1 VLPGKTYTVEEIV
14 NIAWRRKW
22 LILVPFVVCA
32 MITAVVAHFLP
43 NKYRSDTLMMVVP
56 QRIPEAYVRS
66 TVTTKIEDRLNSISQ
81 QILSRSRL
89 ERIVLDSN
97 LYVQER
103 KSSTMQDIVEQMRR
117 DIGIEVI
124 KGDAFRVSYVGND
137 PQTVKT
143 VTERLASL
151 FIEENVNERAQLAEG
166 TNQFLQSQ
174 LENARAR
181 LAEQEA
187 RLEVYRKLHSGELP
201 SQAEAN
207 LQVIQNTQ
215 MQIQSLLQSLNRDR
229 DRKIIVESML
239 ADLTA
244 EESQP
249 SLTVDPTGAASGGA
263 PNPSLP
269 AADQLV
275 LAQAHLRALEAT
287 LTPAHPDVVY
297 TRRQILELQKRA
309 EAEALSGPM
318 SPTASGGVVTPL
330 QAQRRSRIK
339 SLQLEL
345 ESLTRQIAAQQAQER
360 QLRGVAASYQ
370 ARLEMVPARETEL
383 SELTRDYTTL
393 KEIYAD
399 LLQKNEESKV
409 AANLERRQ
417 IGEQFK
423 LLDPA
428 RVPERPFSP
437 NRPMI
442 NLSGAGFGL
451 FLGLA
456 LVLFMEYRDTSFKT
470 EDDIN
475 RLLGL
480 PVLARIPAM
489 ITKGD
494 QQKRQ
499 RRRLITST
507 ATAVLVLGAGA
518 VVWRLGVL
526 NDLFR

>member
-1 VLPGKTYTVEEIV
+1 MLPGKTYTIDEIAR
-14 NIAWRRKW
+14 IAWRRKW
-22 LILVPFVVCA
+22 LILVPFVACA
-32 MITAVVAHFLP
+32 AITAVVAHFLP
-43 NKYRSDTLMMVVP
+43 NKYRSDTLMLVVP

-89 ERIVLDSN
+89 ERIVVDNN
-97 LYVQER
+97 LYVEER
-103 KSSTMQDIVEQMRR
+103 GRSTMQDIVEQMRR
-117 DIGIEVI
+117 DIDIEVI
-124 KGDAFRVSYVGND
+124 KGDAFRVSYIGND
-137 PQTVKT
+137 PNTVKT

-187 RLEVYRKLHSGELP
+187 RLEVYRRQHAGELP
-201 SQAEAN
+201 SQTESN

-229 DRKIIVESML
+229 DRKIIVESLL
-239 ADLTA
+239 ADLTSDENQTSIPA
-244 EESQP
+244 D
-249 SLTVDPTGAASGGA
+249 TGGGVGPT
-263 PNPSLP
+263 NPALP

-275 LAQAHLRALEAT
+275 MAQARLKSLEAT

-297 TRRQILELQKRA
+297 TRRQVQDLQKRA
-309 EAEALSGPM
+309 EAEALTNPM
-318 SPTASGGVVTPL
+318 SPGASTGGVMTPI
-330 QAQRRSRIK
+330 QAQRRARIK
-339 SLQLEL
+339 GLQLEL

-360 QLRGVAASYQ
+360 QLRSVVGTYQ
-370 ARLEMVPARETEL
+370 ARLDSVPARETEL
-383 SELTRDYTTL
+383 SELTRDYTTM
-393 KEIYAD
+393 KEIYSD
-399 LLQKNEESKV
+399 LVVKNEESKV

-428 RVPERPFSP
+428 RVPDRPFSP
-437 NRPMI
+437 NRLMI

-456 LVLFMEYRDTSFKT
+456 IVGFLEYRDTSFKT
-470 EDDIN
+470 EEDIM

-480 PVLARIPAM
+480 PVLARIPTM
-489 ITKGD
+489 ITQGD
-494 QQKRQ
+494 LLRRQKR
-499 RRRLITST
+499 RVIASA
-507 ATAVLVLGAGA
+507 ATAVFVLGAGA
-518 VVWRLGVL
+518 VVWKLGVL
-526 NDLFR
+526 TALFR

>member
-1 VLPGKTYTVEEIV
+1 MLPGKTYTIDEIAT
-14 NIAWRRKW
+14 IAWRRKW

-32 MITAVVAHFLP
+32 VVTAIAAHFLP
-43 NKYRSDTLMMVVP
+43 NKYKSDTLMLVVP

-89 ERIVLDSN
+89 ERIVLDNN
-97 LYVQER
+97 LYVEER
-103 KSSTMQDIVEQMRR
+103 KSATMQDIVEQMRR
-117 DIGIEVI
+117 DIAIEVI
-124 KGDAFRVSYVGND
+124 KGDAFRVSYTGNN

-166 TNQFLQSQ
+166 TNQFLGTQ

-187 RLEVYRKLHSGELP
+187 RLEVYRREHSGELP
-201 SQAEAN
+201 SQAESN

-215 MQIQSLLQSLNRDR
+215 MQIQALLQSLNRDR
-229 DRKIIVESML
+229 DRKIIVETML

-244 EESQP
+244 DEAQP
-249 SLTVDPTGAASGGA
+249 SITIDASGAGPNSI

-275 LAQAHLRALEAT
+275 LAQARLRVLESS
-287 LTPAHPDVVY
+287 LTPAHPDVVNAK
-297 TRRQILELQKRA
+297 RQILELQKRA
-309 EAEALSGPM
+309 EAEAVAGPM
-318 SPTASGGVVTPL
+318 SPGGSGGPMTPS
-330 QAQRRSRIK
+330 QAQKRSRIK
-339 SLQLEL
+339 SFQLEL
-345 ESLTRQIAAQQAQER
+345 DSLTRQIAAQQMQER
-360 QLRGVAASYQ
+360 QLRAVAAAYQ
-370 ARLEMVPARETEL
+370 ARLEKVPARETEL

-442 NLSGAGFGL
+442 NLAGAGFGL
-451 FLGLA
+451 FFGLA
-456 LVLFMEYRDTSFKT
+456 LVGFLEYRDTSFKT
-470 EDDIN
+470 EEDIM

-489 ITKGD
+489 VTKSD
-494 QQKRQ
+494 LLKQQRKR
-499 RRRLITST
+499 IIAST
-507 ATAVLVLGAGA
+507 ATAVLVIGAGA
-518 VVWRLGVL
+518 VVWKLGVL

>member
-1 VLPGKTYTVEEIV
+1 MLPGKTYSVEEIA

-22 LILVPFVVCA
+22 LIVVPFVVCA
-32 MITAVVAHFLP
+32 LVTAVVAHFLP
-43 NKYRSDTLMMVVP
+43 NKYRSDTLMLVVP

-66 TVTTKIEDRLNSISQ
+66 TVTTRIEDRLNSISQ
-81 QILSRSRL
+81 QILSRTRL
-89 ERIVLDSN
+89 ERIVVDNN
-97 LYVQER
+97 LYVEER
-103 KSSTMQDIVEQMRR
+103 STSTMQDIVEQMRR
-117 DIGIEVI
+117 DIDIAVI
-124 KGDAFRVSYVGND
+124 KGDAFRISYVGAD
-137 PQTVKT
+137 PVTVKT

-151 FIEENVNERAQLAEG
+151 FIEENMSERAQLAEG

-181 LAEQEA
+181 LAEQES
-187 RLEVYRKLHSGELP
+187 RLEVYRKLHAGELP

-229 DRKIIVESML
+229 DRKIIVESVL
-239 ADLTA
+239 SDLMT

-249 SLTVDPTGAASGGA
+249 SLTVDGSSANSSAG

-269 AADQLV
+269 AAEQLV
-275 LAQAHLRALEAT
+275 IAQARLRSLEAT
-287 LTPAHPDVVY
+287 LTPAHPDVVF
-297 TRRQILELQKRA
+297 TRRQVAELQKRA
-309 EAEALSGPM
+309 EAEAISGPM
-318 SPTASGGVVTPL
+318 SPGSAGGVVTAI

-339 SLQLEL
+339 TLQIEL
-345 ESLTRQIAAQQAQER
+345 ESLTRQIDAQQAQER
-360 QLRGVAASYQ
+360 QLRGVVAAYQ
-370 ARLEMVPARETEL
+370 ARLEKVPARETEL
-383 SELTRDYTTL
+383 SELTRDYTTM
-393 KEIYAD
+393 KQIYSD
-399 LLQKNEESKV
+399 LLQKSEESKV

-428 RVPERPFSP
+428 RVPDRPFSP
-437 NRPMI
+437 NRIMI

-456 LVLFMEYRDTSFKT
+456 IVAFLEYRDTSFKT
-470 EDDIN
+470 EEDIN

-494 QQKRQ
+494 QAKRQ
-499 RRRLITST
+499 RKRIITST
-507 ATAVLVLGAGA
+507 ATAVLALGACA

-526 NDLFR
+526 NGLFR

>member
-1 VLPGKTYTVEEIV
+1 MLPGKTYTVEEIA

-22 LILVPFVVCA
+22 LIIVPFVVCTLV
-32 MITAVVAHFLP
+32 TAVVAHFLP
-43 NKYRSDTLMMVVP
+43 NKYSSDTLMMVVP

-89 ERIVLDSN
+89 ERIVLDNN
-97 LYVQER
+97 LYVEER
-103 KSSTMQDIVEQMRR
+103 RTATMQDIVEQMRR
-117 DIGIEVI
+117 DIGIDVI
-124 KGDAFRVSYVGND
+124 KGDAFRVRYVGND
-137 PQTVKT
+137 PVTVKT

-181 LAEQEA
+181 LAEQES

-201 SQAEAN
+201 SQADAN

-229 DRKIIVESML
+229 DRKIIVETVL
-239 ADLTA
+239 ADLIA

-249 SLTVDPTGAASGGA
+249 PVTVDATAGSTNAT

-275 LAQAHLRALEAT
+275 LAQARLRALEAT
-287 LTPAHPDVVY
+287 LTPAHPDVAY
-297 TRRQILELQKRA
+297 TKRQILELQKRA

-318 SPTASGGVVTPL
+318 SPGAGGLMTPA

-345 ESLTRQIAAQQAQER
+345 DSLTRQIDAQQAQER
-360 QLRGVAASYQ
+360 QLRGVAAAYQ
-370 ARLEMVPARETEL
+370 ARLEKIPARETEL

-437 NRPMI
+437 NRQMI
-442 NLSGAGFGL
+442 NLTGAGVGL
-451 FLGLA
+451 FIG
-456 LVLFMEYRDTSFKT
+456 LVLVGFLEYRDSSFKT
-470 EDDIN
+470 EEDIN

-480 PVLARIPAM
+480 PVLARIPLM
-489 ITKGD
+489 VTKGD
-494 QQKRQ
+494 QLKRQ
-499 RRRLITST
+499 RKRLITST
-507 ATAVLVLGAGA
+507 ATAVVVLGAGA
-518 VVWRLGVL
+518 VVWKLGVL

>member
-1 VLPGKTYTVEEIV
+1 VLPGKTYTVDEV
-14 NIAWRRKW
+14 AQIAWRRKW

-32 MITAVVAHFLP
+32 AITAVVAHFLP
-43 NKYRSDTLMMVVP
+43 NKYRSDTLMLVVP

-89 ERIVLDSN
+89 ERIILDNN
-97 LYVQER
+97 LYVEER
-103 KSSTMQDIVEQMRR
+103 RRLTMQDIVEQMRR
-117 DIGIEVI
+117 DIDIEVI
-124 KGDAFRVSYVGND
+124 KGDAFRVSYIGND
-137 PQTVKT
+137 PRTVMT
-143 VTERLASL
+143 VTERLATL
-151 FIEENVNERAQLAEG
+151 FIDENVNERAQLAEG

-187 RLEVYRKLHSGELP
+187 RLEVYRKQHSGELP
-201 SQAEAN
+201 SQVEAN

-239 ADLTA
+239 ADLMSD
-244 EESQP
+244 ENQP
-249 SLTVDPTGAASGGA
+249 PVADMSGGA
-263 PNPSLP
+263 AGLNNPALP

-275 LAQAHLRALEAT
+275 LAQARLRALEQT

-297 TRRQILELQKRA
+297 TKRQIQELQKRA
-309 EAEALSGPM
+309 EAEALAGPM
-318 SPTASGGVVTPL
+318 SPGAAAAGVLTPA
-330 QAQRRSRIK
+330 QAQKRARIK
-339 SLQLEL
+339 ALQLEQ

-360 QLRGVAASYQ
+360 QLRSVAATYQ
-370 ARLEMVPARETEL
+370 ARLDNVPARETEL
-383 SELTRDYTTL
+383 AELTRDYTTL
-393 KEIYAD
+393 KQHYSD
-399 LLQKNEESKV
+399 LMAKNEESKV

-451 FLGLA
+451 FLGLV
-456 LVLFMEYRDTSFKT
+456 LVAFLEYRDTSFKT
-470 EDDIN
+470 EEDII

-494 QQKRQ
+494 QLKRQ
-499 RRRLITST
+499 RRRLITSA
-507 ATAVLVLGAGA
+507 ATAVVVLGAGV
-518 VVWRLGVL
+518 VVWRLGVVSA
-526 NDLFR
+526 LFR